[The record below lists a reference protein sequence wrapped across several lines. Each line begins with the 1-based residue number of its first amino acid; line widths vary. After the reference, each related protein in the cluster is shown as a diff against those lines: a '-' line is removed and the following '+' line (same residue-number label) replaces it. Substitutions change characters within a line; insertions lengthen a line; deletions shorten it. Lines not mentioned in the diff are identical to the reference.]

1 MLIFGCYTPTGMV
14 RSHAPPLASL
24 SECNRDGS
32 TRFFTL
38 NTDPSRIKQELFLF
52 ISPLPAPIS
61 SPTIL
66 SHFHHFSEAVFG
78 FSYFPIISKT
88 FKETNTVDQNV
99 AGDILTKKFI
109 HFLTFWNGA
118 NLRWISHLENI
129 SFQLKVD
136 SFEYYLMPVK
146 HCNQIEHCC
155 HHLFLPNKRVISSL
169 GHSSHLMMMMMAAII
184 ISVSLEIY
192 RFGAPGRWPW
202 WWLWWQRYWQR
213 WE

>member
-1 MLIFGCYTPTGMV
+1 MHDPRARSVVYLRHAPYISPSLPTGPGQTEDCWYESMVLLMLIFGCYTPTGMV

-136 SFEYYLMPVK
+136 SFEYYLMPLMPVK
-146 HCNQIEHCC
+146 HCNQ
-155 HHLFLPNKRVISSL
+155 LGGFLILLILLNNK
-169 GHSSHLMMMMMAAII
+169 A
-184 ISVSLEIY
+184 
-192 RFGAPGRWPW
+192 
-202 WWLWWQRYWQR
+202 
-213 WE
+213 